1 MRAAVTEDRPESDAM
16 EALPHPREAER
27 LFGHAEAEGALLDAY
42 RSRRLSHA
50 WLIGGPRGIGKATLS
65 WRFTRFLL
73 ANPDPGSAIVR
84 NAVDLSVPRAHPV
97 WARLQSGAY
106 GDVAVLR
113 REWNDKTRKFFSEI
127 RVDDVRHALQLFQRA
142 SSAGGYRIC
151 ILDSAED
158 LNRSSANALLKVI
171 EEPPPQS
178 LFLIVSHQPSQVM
191 PTILSR
197 CRKMFLGALAPA
209 EVRAAVEAIGSPGRE
224 LPPGEFEALLGRSG
238 GSVSQTL
245 RMLDDTR
252 LALDR
257 ELRTE
262 LERLPEI
269 DWRALHRLADRLGAA
284 EAVEPSG
291 IMIDTVLDWIDA
303 RVRAGAHG
311 AVTARR
317 LAPLAEVW
325 EKVRAAARDAEALNL
340 DKRPL
345 LLSIFADLAQATR
358 MAEQP

>member
-1 MRAAVTEDRPESDAM
+1 MRVAVAEERPESDAM
-16 EALPHPREAER
+16 PGLPHPREAQR
-27 LFGHAEAEGALLDAY
+27 LFGHADAERALLEAY
-42 RSRRLSHA
+42 RTKRLSHA
-50 WLIGGPRGIGKATLS
+50 WLIGGPHGIGKATLA

-73 ANPDPGSAIVR
+73 ANPDPDAATAR
-84 NAVDLSVPRAHPV
+84 EATDLSVPRTHPV

-113 REWNDKTRKFFSEI
+113 REWNDKTKKFFSEI
-127 RVDDVRHALQLFQRA
+127 RVDDVRQALQLFQRA

-158 LNRSSANALLKVI
+158 LNRSSANALLKVV

-209 EVRAAVEAIGSPGRE
+209 EVRAAVEATGTLASTLAPA
-224 LPPGEFEALLGRSG
+224 EFEALIGRSG
-238 GSVSQTL
+238 GSVSQAL

-262 LERLPEI
+262 LDRLPEI

-284 EAVEPSG
+284 EAIEPG
-291 IMIDTVLDWIDA
+291 AILVDTVLDWIDA
-303 RVRAGAHG
+303 RVRAQARGGDGAH
-311 AVTARR
+311 R

-345 LLSIFADLAQATR
+345 LLSVFADLAQATR
-358 MAEQP
+358 MAGRS